1 MKYRTFGKTGC
12 SVSVLGFGTMRM
24 PTADGQ
30 EMSSAPDE
38 EACVRLIRGAI
49 DRGVNYID
57 TAYLYHGGN
66 AEHIVAKALADG
78 YRDKVYLADKSPIWL
93 LDTAENFDRI

>member
-57 TAYLYHGGN
+57 TARGYTVSEEFLGQ
-66 AEHIVAKALADG
+66 ALQAFM
-78 YRDKVYLADKSPIWL
+78 KSSN
-93 LDTAENFDRI
+93 DF